1 MSFPGAWRG
10 GVLPSAWHRKS
21 SRGWA
26 PSRRL
31 RPVSPDVR
39 THTLGWK
46 KEIRQ
51 RKGMAGSGSTSPLSL
66 SGTREGV
73 LARELYPLWGI
84 KIRFLILAVRPFLFP
99 EAFRAG

>member
-66 SGTREGV
+66 S
-73 LARELYPLWGI
+73 LAPGKVFWPENS
-84 KIRFLILAVRPFLFP
+84 ILFGRLRSGF
-99 EAFRAG
+99 